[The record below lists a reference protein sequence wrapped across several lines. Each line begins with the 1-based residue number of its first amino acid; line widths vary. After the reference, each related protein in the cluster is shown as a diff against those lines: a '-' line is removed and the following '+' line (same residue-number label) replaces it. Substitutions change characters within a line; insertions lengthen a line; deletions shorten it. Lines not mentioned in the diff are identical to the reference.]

1 MSGIKESELV
11 LNADGSL
18 YHLRLHPGQLAPNI
32 LLVGDPGRADLV
44 ASFFDSIDI
53 KAQNREIVT
62 RTGTYHGKPISVVST
77 GMGTDNID
85 IVINEIDALFNMDL
99 VARKPLEKHSSIN
112 LVRIG
117 TSGGLQADVLPGS
130 YLASSHGIGIDG
142 MLHFYENIETIM
154 DADITTAF
162 IEQTQWPST
171 LPSPYAVPGDKA
183 LLDQL
188 ASDFKKGI
196 TLTAPGF
203 YGPQGR
209 VLRIGIA
216 HPHLNESFERFSF
229 NGMTISNF
237 EMETSALYGLS
248 KHLGHAACTICLII
262 ANRVNGQ
269 FLADYK
275 PAMNKLIHHVLDK
288 LCV

>member
-11 LNADGSL
+11 LNSDGSL
-18 YHLRLHPGQLAPNI
+18 YHLRLHPGQLASNI

-44 ASFFDSIDI
+44 ASFFDSIDV
-53 KAQNREIVT
+53 KVQNREIVT
-62 RTGTYHGKPISVVST
+62 RTGFYHKKPISVVST

-99 VARKPLEKHSSIN
+99 DARKPKIEKTSVN

-130 YLASSHGIGIDG
+130 FLASTHGIGIDG
-142 MLHFYENIETIM
+142 MLHFYENVQLIM
-154 DADITTAF
+154 DSEMTNAF
-162 IEQTQWPST
+162 IEQTQWPAT
-171 LPSPYAVPGDKA
+171 LPSPYAVPGDKV
-183 LLDQL
+183 LLEQL
-188 ASDFKKGI
+188 AADFKKGI

-216 HPHLNESFERFSF
+216 HPHLNDSFERFRF
-229 NGMTISNF
+229 NGMSISNF

-269 FLADYK
+269 FLANYK
-275 PAMNKLIHHVLDK
+275 PAMNSLIEHVLNK